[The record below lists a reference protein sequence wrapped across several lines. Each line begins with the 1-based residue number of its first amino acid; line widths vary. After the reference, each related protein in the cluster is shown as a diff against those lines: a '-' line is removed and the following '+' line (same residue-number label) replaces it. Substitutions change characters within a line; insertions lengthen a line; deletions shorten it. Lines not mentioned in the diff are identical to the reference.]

1 MNDQDVFDSSPAD
14 LNIRARAATRKRTR
28 AILAPTQQMADHV
41 MDGPQSNGI
50 AGDPAFNPEWTK
62 LDRTTPE
69 IRIPAGV
76 RTSLV
81 NLSRLE
87 RDEAVGAQK
96 KPSNLLDEQIFQL
109 RQAGHQPGKIAD
121 IIGGRMTEEAVRE
134 RLSSITSRMS
144 QFTDEEYRMLQLGR
158 LESLI
163 GFMWQQ
169 VESGSADHAKI
180 MLEGIDRISKLL
192 DLDKQKV
199 RIKVELVSHAQAA
212 MITAVVQ
219 ATISVLMDSPQLRGI
234 LDQNAMEGLAGQ
246 AMDAAIEIIDAARG
260 DEVLVSGDS
269 ADKDRIVVR
278 KQLS

>member
-1 MNDQDVFDSSPAD
+1 MSDQDSFDSNPAD
-14 LNIRARAATRKRTR
+14 LNVRAQAATRRR
-28 AILAPTQQMADHV
+28 ARQVLAPTQQMADHV
-41 MDGPQSNGI
+41 EVGPQSNGI
-50 AGDPAFNPEWTK
+50 AGDPAYNPEWSK
-62 LDRTTPE
+62 LDRMTPD
-69 IRIPAGV
+69 IRIPTGV

-87 RDEAVGAQK
+87 RDESIGIEH
-96 KPSNLLDEQIFQL
+96 KPSNLLDEQIFTL

-121 IIGGRMTEEAVRE
+121 IIGGRMTEAHVRE
-134 RLSSITSRMS
+134 RLAGITSRMS
-144 QFTDEEYRMLQLGR
+144 QFTDEEMRMLQLGR

-212 MITAVVQ
+212 MIGAVVQ
-219 ATISVLMDSPQLRGI
+219 ATIAVLLDSPRLAGV
-234 LDQNAMEGLAGQ
+234 LDRNELEGLAGQ
-246 AMDAAIEIIDAARG
+246 AMDAAILIIDEARS
-260 DEVLVSGDS
+260 DEVVVSGDN

-278 KQLS
+278 KQL